1 MKIEMFYSMSCGKCR
16 ILETVV
22 HTALEDLKMDVEVE
36 KLLNP
41 EQAMERGAMSQPAM
55 WIDEKLV
62 VQGRVPLVSEMKEM
76 ILKARDGEA

>member
-22 HTALEDLKMDVEVE
+22 HTALEDLKMDVDVE

>member
-22 HTALEDLKMDVEVE
+22 HTALEDLKMDVEVK

-76 ILKARDGEA
+76 ILKARDGQA

>member
-22 HTALEDLKMDVEVE
+22 HTALEDLKMDVEVK

-76 ILKARDGEA
+76 IIKARDGQA